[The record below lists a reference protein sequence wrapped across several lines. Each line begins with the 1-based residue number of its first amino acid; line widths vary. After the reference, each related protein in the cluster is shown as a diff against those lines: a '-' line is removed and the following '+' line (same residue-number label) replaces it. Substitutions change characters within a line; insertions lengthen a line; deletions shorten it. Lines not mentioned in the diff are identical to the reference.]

1 MRGRGSKLAKAN
13 KHPLNQLCREK
24 MEEAGEGVNGGAQY
38 HHQAIALTLYDS
50 EEMWDYSLLE
60 EKFAHMERYGDPL
73 ESLKDMLDA
82 GPSIDNESTLEEIS
96 ETLMESWVSK
106 LQEEGSWSPMEDSRL
121 TIRG

>member
-38 HHQAIALTLYDS
+38 HHQAIALTLYGS

-60 EKFAHMERYGDPL
+60 EKFTHMERYGDPL

-82 GPSIDNESTLEEIS
+82 GPRRRVL
-96 ETLMESWVSK
+96 VSD
-106 LQEEGSWSPMEDSRL
+106 GRL
-121 TIRG
+121 SFNHKGVGCYDDECKQ